1 MILGLI
7 GSDVRLMADNLEIN
21 KRRRG
26 FPRLKL
32 LFMFLFLWFI
42 LIGIAIALSSY
53 FGYGT
58 YSWVFLAI
66 ISLFII
72 ILNLVTYFFSDKMV
86 LKAYKAKIVTE
97 REEPRLYRT
106 VQRVANLADLPMP
119 KVAVVPTDTP
129 NAFATGRNPNN
140 AVVAATKGMLNIL
153 DDDELEGVIAHEMA
167 HIKDRDIL
175 VMTIAA
181 SVAMIIAFAARIILF
196 QMFFSRNRGVNPL
209 LLIVVVITAPIAAIL
224 VQMAI
229 SRSREYKADR
239 VGAMTIFKPQALSK
253 ALEKLDRGNKRR
265 PFKGGNP
272 ATSSLFIVNPFSRGS
287 FTSIFST
294 HPPMKERIKRLNA
307 MAAEMGHY

>member
-1 MILGLI
+1 MTEK
-7 GSDVRLMADNLEIN
+7 LEIN
-21 KRRRG
+21 KKRSS

-32 LFMFLFLWFI
+32 ALMFLFLWFI
-42 LIGIAIALSSY
+42 LVGIAMAISFS

-58 YSWVFLAI
+58 YSYVFLGI
-66 ISLFII
+66 ISIFII

-97 REEPRLYRT
+97 REEPRLFRT
-106 VQRVANLADLPMP
+106 VQRVANLAELPMP
-119 KVAVVPTDTP
+119 KVAVVATDTP

-140 AVVAATKGMLNIL
+140 AVVAATKGLLTTLN
-153 DDDELEGVIAHEMA
+153 DQELEGVIAHEMA

-196 QMFFSRNRGVNPL
+196 QMFFSRNRNVNPL
-209 LLIVVVITAPIAAIL
+209 LLVVVVITAPIAAFL

-239 VGAMTIFKPQALSK
+239 VGAMTIFNPMALSS
-253 ALEKLDRGNKRR
+253 ALEKLHKENKRR

-272 ATSSLFIVNPFSRGS
+272 ASSSLFIVNPFTKSS
-287 FTSIFST
+287 FAAIFST
-294 HPPMKERIKRLNA
+294 HPPMKERIKRLNG
-307 MAAEMGHY
+307 MAQDMGHY

>member
-1 MILGLI
+1 MVE
-7 GSDVRLMADNLEIN
+7 DLEIN
-21 KRRRG
+21 KNRRS

-32 LFMFLFLWFI
+32 LLMFVFLWFI
-42 LIGIAIALSSY
+42 LVGIAYAISTY

-66 ISLFII
+66 ISVFIV

-86 LKAYKAKIVTE
+86 LRAYKAKIVTE
-97 REEPRLYRT
+97 REEPRLFRT
-106 VQRVANLADLPMP
+106 VQRVANLAELPMP
-119 KVAVVPTDTP
+119 KVAIVPTDTP

-140 AVVAATKGMLNIL
+140 AVVAATKGLLNTL
-153 DDDELEGVIAHEMA
+153 DDNELEGVIAHEMA
-167 HIKDRDIL
+167 HVKDRDIL

-196 QMFFSRNRGVNPL
+196 QMFFSRNRNVNPL
-209 LLIVVVITAPIAAIL
+209 LIVIVAITAPIAAIL

-239 VGAMTIFKPQALSK
+239 VGAMTIFKPMSLAS
-253 ALEKLDRGNKRR
+253 ALEKLERTNKKR
-265 PFKGGNP
+265 PFKGKNP
-272 ATSSLFIVNPFSRGS
+272 ATSSLFIVNPFTRSS

-307 MAAEMGHY
+307 MAQDMGHY

>member
-1 MILGLI
+1 VILGLI
-7 GSDVRLMADNLEIN
+7 VIDVRRMAGNLEIN
-21 KRRRG
+21 KNRRG

-32 LFMFLFLWFI
+32 IFMFMFLWF
-42 LIGIAIALSSY
+42 
-53 FGYGT
+53 
-58 YSWVFLAI
+58 
-66 ISLFII
+66 
-72 ILNLVTYFFSDKMV
+72 M

-106 VQRVANLADLPMP
+106 VQRVANLAELPMP

-129 NAFATGRNPNN
+129 NAFATGRNPKN

-196 QMFFSRNRGVNPL
+196 QMLFSRNRNVNPL

-253 ALEKLDRGNKRR
+253 ALEKLDRGNKRK

-272 ATSSLFIVNPFSRGS
+272 ATSSLFIVNPFSKGS

-294 HPPMKERIKRLNA
+294 HPPMKERIKRLNS
-307 MAAEMGHY
+307 MARDMGHY